1 MEYKTQLISEPLPQ
15 SGLLGH
21 YPDTSDRDSDN
32 TDENMDENI
41 DENIYEN
48 IDENIYDAEDH
59 NKQVRQ
65 ISKDV

>member
-32 TDENMDENI
+32 TDENI
-41 DENIYEN
+41 D
-48 IDENIYDAEDH
+48 DAEDH